1 MPGRGKCARIQQT
14 AHDGRTTRT
23 SLPKIPQHHLA
34 NCLYAIVYTLYA
46 DFACVLGLRMLRGTA
61 VYTGTTLF
69 EEPSDS
75 STQRGNQGVV

>member
-1 MPGRGKCARIQQT
+1 MCPNT
-14 AHDGRTTRT
+14 TNRTRRKNKSNFPSQNTT
-23 SLPKIPQHHLA
+23 SPT
-34 NCLYAIVYTLYA
+34 VYTLNA
-46 DFACVLGLRMLRGTA
+46 DFACVVGLRMLRGTA

>member
-1 MPGRGKCARIQQT
+1 MHEYNKPHTTKEQLELPFPKYPNTTSPT
-14 AHDGRTTRT
+14 A
-23 SLPKIPQHHLA
+23 
-34 NCLYAIVYTLYA
+34 YTLYA
-46 DFACVLGLRMLRGTA
+46 DFACVVGLRMLRGTA